1 MASNLPPKFASSA
14 YRPPAPNSRGT
25 SPSGDGMPHAGGLGS
40 VSLGEIER
48 QTRLDRN
55 KRAQK
60 RYARYIRRV
69 GIVLACLAVLV
80 GAGVALYFSPAFTI
94 EEVSVQGAD
103 HLTSQDMAALTAI
116 EPGATLLNVDTGA
129 IEQSV
134 LRDAW
139 VEQVQVHRSFPST
152 LLIEVTER
160 TIAAVVEVPTDNAK
174 EMQNWAIAS
183 DGMWLMAIPAQ
194 DSELGQ
200 ALNPQIY
207 ADAESVLT
215 ITNVPYGLVPEI
227 GTFCTD
233 ENVNNALRI
242 IEGLSPAFAA
252 EVKTVSATDAAST
265 LLVLNNGVE
274 IAFGEADHIEEK
286 EQICQKIMED
296 NEGKVAYINVRVVE
310 RPTWRAV

>member
-1 MASNLPPKFASSA
+1 MASNLPPRSASSA
-14 YRPPAPNSRGT
+14 SRRQTANSRAYA
-25 SPSGDGMPHAGGLGS
+25 PYQQGMPRAEGLGS

-48 QTRLDRN
+48 QTRIDRN
-55 KRAQK
+55 QRAQK
-60 RYARYIRRV
+60 RYVRYIRRI

-103 HLTSQDMAALTAI
+103 HLTSQDMAALASI

-139 VEQVQVHRSFPST
+139 VEQVQVRREFPAK
-152 LLIEVTER
+152 LVIDVTER
-160 TIAAVVEVPTDNAK
+160 SIAAIVQVPENEAKVVQD
-174 EMQNWAIAS
+174 WAIAS

-200 ALNPQIY
+200 TLSPQIY
-207 ADAESVLT
+207 EDAARVLT
-215 ITNVPYGLVPEI
+215 ITDVPYGITPEI
-227 GTFCTD
+227 GTLCTD
-233 ENVNNALRI
+233 ENVNNALAI
-242 IEGLSPAFAA
+242 IEGLSPEFAA

-274 IAFGEADHIEEK
+274 IAFGEADYIDEK

-296 NEGKVAYINVRVVE
+296 NEGKVAYINVRVVD